1 MNIAIIGGA
10 GGMGRVTT
18 RDAAASDGVDEV
30 RIVDLDAAAAADLAD
45 GLTGATAVTPAGGHD
60 GLVAA
65 IRG

>member
-30 RIVDLDAAAAADLAD
+30 RIVDLDADAASALAAEL
-45 GLTGATAVTPAGGHD
+45 PA
-60 GLVAA
+60 A
-65 IRG
+65 RRR

>member
-30 RIVDLDAAAAADLAD
+30 RIVDLDARCRERAGGGAAARVGGEAR
-45 GLTGATAVTPAGGHD
+45 AGP
-60 GLVAA
+60 
-65 IRG
+65 